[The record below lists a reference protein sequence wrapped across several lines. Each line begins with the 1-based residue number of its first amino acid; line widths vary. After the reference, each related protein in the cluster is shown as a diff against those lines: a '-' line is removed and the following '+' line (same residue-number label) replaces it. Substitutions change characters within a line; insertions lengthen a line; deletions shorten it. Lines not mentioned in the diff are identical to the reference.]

1 MIDLH
6 FQYDPIGSQ
15 LVFTN
20 ASPEI
25 GEVMD
30 WFPRLHSLRT
40 GNGFDAGRSRSLA
53 FTLYTLSSVALSL
66 VASNCSY
73 AAESND
79 AVAPIASV
87 SAEVCSVQSE
97 IYEIST
103 RHLPDRFCAINESAP
118 PFQVKAWTGCRWENS
133 DIGTALGNVS
143 SAEQTAAPIIDKPT
157 IVYVHGNFMERNNT
171 LERVRIIDGYL
182 KRKARE
188 DYRLILFSW
197 PSQREARPIRDV
209 YENAES
215 AEDQALYLAWILN
228 QLRSQTRVSILAF
241 SFGARTATGALH
253 LDAGGRIPAMTWNGF
268 ESKREVPYRVGL
280 IAPAIDKTWL
290 DDCGRHQLAL
300 SQVSHFVNMYNSKDP
315 VLRRFRFIDR
325 LTRPIAGGFAGFEGL
340 TDATSTFNVTGGDA
354 VNGGLGLS
362 VKQFDCS
369 RAIGSTHSEKSYL
382 GECPYFQIM
391 IDTLLWNTDDLGQR
405 ICETTRR

>member
-1 MIDLH
+1 
-6 FQYDPIGSQ
+6 
-15 LVFTN
+15 
-20 ASPEI
+20 
-25 GEVMD
+25 MD
-30 WFPRLHSLRT
+30 WLPRLCSLRIRKSEDAQRVRTVNTSLRT
-40 GNGFDAGRSRSLA
+40 
-53 FTLYTLSSVALSL
+53 LSL
-66 VASNCSY
+66 VTFQLLAANWLA
-73 AAESND
+73 AAEPLE
-79 AVAPIASV
+79 AVAPQPATLE
-87 SAEVCSVQSE
+87 ACSVQSE

-103 RHLPDRFCAINESAP
+103 RHLQDRFCAINESSP
-118 PFQVKAWTGCRWENS
+118 PFQVNTWTGCRWERS
-133 DIGTALGNVS
+133 TIATALGIAS
-143 SAEQTAAPIIDKPT
+143 ETEQSAAPQSASLAIDKPT

-197 PSQREARPIRDV
+197 PSQREAHPIRDV

-215 AEDQALYLAWILN
+215 AEDQALYLAWILK
-228 QLRSQTRVSILAF
+228 QLRSQSRVSILAF

-253 LDAGGRIPAMTWNGF
+253 LDAGGRIPAMSWNSF
-268 ESKREVPYRVGL
+268 ESKREIPYRVGL

-325 LTRPIAGGFAGFEGL
+325 LTRPIAGGFSGFEGL
-340 TDATSTFNVTGGDA
+340 TDATSTFNVTGGA
-354 VNGGLGLS
+354 SENGGLGLS

-382 GECPYFQIM
+382 GECPYFQVM

-405 ICETTRR
+405 ICDTAKR